1 MKRIVV
7 DTSIVLAFYLPAEPY
22 KDRAMALL
30 ADHAAG
36 SVQLETPALTMY
48 EILNVLSRCVRGL
61 KPAGTLSPDQATA
74 ILAAIDEL
82 ELGVHDI
89 SPSRQRVLDL
99 AVTHSRTAYDA
110 AFLALAEA
118 LDADFVTG
126 DERLWRGVQG
136 WAGRMTWVGEYG
148 MA

>member
-1 MKRIVV
+1 M

>member
-1 MKRIVV
+1 VKRIVV